1 MTEAVTRYIGIVVTI
16 IVFVV
21 LYVWQNIE
29 VMKMKMEY
37 RRGVRIEKQLVK
49 ENDRL
54 HYEIERMRRL
64 DRIEKYAQGAGL
76 RYLGPQ
82 DFDVIT
88 VKQKGK

>member
-1 MTEAVTRYIGIVVTI
+1 VI
-16 IVFVV
+16 IFVV

-54 HYEIERMRRL
+54 RGEVERMRKM

-82 DFDVIT
+82 DFDVINM
-88 VKQKGK
+88 KQKGK

>member
-1 MTEAVTRYIGIVVTI
+1 MRFIGIVISVI
-16 IVFVV
+16 IFVV

-54 HYEIERMRRL
+54 RGDIERMRRM

-82 DFDVIT
+82 DFDVINM
-88 VKQKGK
+88 KQKGK